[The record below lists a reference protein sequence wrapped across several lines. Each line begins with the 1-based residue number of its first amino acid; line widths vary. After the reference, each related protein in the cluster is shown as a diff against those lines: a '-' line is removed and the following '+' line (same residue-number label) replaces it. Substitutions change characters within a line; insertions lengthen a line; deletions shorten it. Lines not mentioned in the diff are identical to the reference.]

1 MIDLEDLIA
10 DGRLVVM
17 SQSLGMGPGDALL
30 ILELVWLATQ
40 KAQLSVVTE
49 VQFECCVRS
58 RLRAFYPK
66 ILPFEVLGAM
76 VSADLARPAT
86 ELNEVVAGEQVGGFF
101 EIVGN
106 QKQIEALEEYRE
118 RQREHG
124 RRGGLKKS
132 ENLKN
137 SMISSSEPYKNPSEP
152 YKNPSEPYKN
162 PSEPLAKPSSVSVPV
177 PVPDPNK
184 KKKQDSRA
192 SLVADEPSAVAV
204 VGRAFKAEYEKRYN
218 HPLDGWGAKENGQ
231 AKNLLKSWPL
241 ERVLELI
248 PRYFAWPNKRVIDA
262 GHPFGAGYVNFI
274 STINELKADIIAP
287 ERRPVAY
294 SIAKTNNEAY
304 EAQHELGRTQR
315 PQRNLSETTN
325 QLALAEGTNQ
335 RRAEKPD
342 ERAS

>member
-40 KAQLSVVTE
+40 KSQLSVVTE

-132 ENLKN
+132 ENSKN
-137 SMISSSEPYKNPSEP
+137 SMISSSQ
-152 YKNPSEPYKN
+152 PYKN
-162 PSEPLAKPSSVSVPV
+162 PSEPLAKPSEPLAKPSSVSVSV
-177 PVPDPNK
+177 SDPVPDPK

-192 SLVADEPSAVAV
+192 ALVADEPSAVAV
-204 VGRAFKAEYEKRYN
+204 VGRAFKAEYEKRYD

-274 STINELKADIIAP
+274 STINELKADLIAP

-315 PQRNLSETTN
+315 PQRNLPETTN